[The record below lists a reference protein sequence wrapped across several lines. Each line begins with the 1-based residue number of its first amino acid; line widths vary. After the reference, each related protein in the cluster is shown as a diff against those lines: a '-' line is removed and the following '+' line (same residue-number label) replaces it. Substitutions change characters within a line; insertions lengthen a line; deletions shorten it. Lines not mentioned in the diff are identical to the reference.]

1 MPRAAGWRS
10 PDPRAEKHLFAVKPE
25 AVRVQSAALLS
36 VRTLRARS
44 EGVVSRVA
52 HLTTEYDADTRLR
65 SVTADK
71 H

>member
-1 MPRAAGWRS
+1 MLCAAGWRS
-10 PDPRAEKHLFAVKPE
+10 LAPRAEKHLFAVKPKS
-25 AVRVQSAALLS
+25 VRVQSAALLS
-36 VRTLRARS
+36 LRTLRARS

-52 HLTTEYDADTRLR
+52 HLTTVYDADTRLS